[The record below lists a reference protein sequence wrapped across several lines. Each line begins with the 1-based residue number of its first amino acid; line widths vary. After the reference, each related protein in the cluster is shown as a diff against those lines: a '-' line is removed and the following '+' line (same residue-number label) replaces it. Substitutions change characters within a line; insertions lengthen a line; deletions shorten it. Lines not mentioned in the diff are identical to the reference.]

1 MKLGIIGAMDMEV
14 EILVA
19 ALENKEEYC
28 VAGSRFYASVPTG
41 SVRSL
46 VYGSKSCVLS
56 ICASRDLNPVCD
68 RTAPGFLPVC
78 TSVVLG
84 VAPNGT

>member
-46 VYGSKSCVLS
+46 VYGSKSGEIQSLVP
-56 ICASRDLNPVCD
+56 RDV
-68 RTAPGFLPVC
+68 AAQGYFLPE
-78 TSVVLG
+78 S
-84 VAPNGT
+84 